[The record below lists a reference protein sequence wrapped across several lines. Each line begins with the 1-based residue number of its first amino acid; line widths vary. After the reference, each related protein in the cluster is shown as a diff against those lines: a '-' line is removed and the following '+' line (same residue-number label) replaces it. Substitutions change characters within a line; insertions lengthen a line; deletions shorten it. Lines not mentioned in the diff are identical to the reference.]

1 MKVSRVKF
9 MDMSDSYLI
18 DICYHIEEEYVSS
31 ILKTVLKLA
40 LLDSVLGFPACG
52 KINQDLLLYL
62 YLYNEYLLHFP
73 NIKPSPYYLS
83 KSHQF
88 ILL

>member
-9 MDMSDSYLI
+9 MDMSDSYLL
-18 DICYHIEEEYVSS
+18 DICYHIEEEYISS

-52 KINQDLLLYL
+52 KRNQDLLLYL
-62 YLYNEYLLHFP
+62 YLYNGYLLHFP
-73 NIKPSPYYLS
+73 NVKPSPYYLS
-83 KSHQF
+83 KSHWF